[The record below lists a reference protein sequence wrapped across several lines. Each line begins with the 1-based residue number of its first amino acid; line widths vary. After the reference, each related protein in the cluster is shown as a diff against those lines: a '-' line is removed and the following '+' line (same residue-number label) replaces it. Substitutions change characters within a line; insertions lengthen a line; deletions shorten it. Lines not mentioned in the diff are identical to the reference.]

1 MSEKVLK
8 EIMLEV
14 HRIECGIID
23 DLPDYKPT
31 LRHRLA
37 MKRIFARFEKNTRK
51 LRIAGTIQ
59 EPPITEHKTRRY
71 SLKQRL
77 IIAML
82 IIILMTFLVGC
93 VNAIVKFVSEHFNG
107 TVYDD
112 NTQLFVVNLDNCPQ
126 TIEYQYALADI
137 PEGFKLIETIP
148 SSTNVYT
155 LYSNELTGQVITLNQ
170 WVKSHFSLH
179 YNTEENTFEEIRTN
193 DTMGLFIDFS
203 HNDKKNSTIIW
214 DNEDYI
220 IEISADLDKNHAM
233 NLLNITKL

>member
-1 MSEKVLK
+1 MSENVLK

-14 HRIECGIID
+14 HRIECGVID
-23 DLPDYKPT
+23 DLRDYMPT

-37 MKRIFARFEKNTRK
+37 MKRIFARFKKNTRK
-51 LRIAGTIQ
+51 LRSAGTIQ
-59 EPPITEHKTRRY
+59 ESPITEHKTRRY
-71 SLKQRL
+71 SIKQRL

-82 IIILMTFLVGC
+82 IIILMSFLVGC
-93 VNAIVKFVSEHFNG
+93 VGAVIMFVSEHFNG
-107 TVYDD
+107 TVYED
-112 NTQLFVVNLDNCPQ
+112 NTQLFVANSENCPE

-179 YNTEENTFEEIRTN
+179 YNNEENTFEEIRIN
-193 DTMGLFIDFS
+193 DTMGLYIDFS

-220 IEISADLDKNHAM
+220 FEISADLDKNQTM
-233 NLLNITKL
+233 NLSNITKI

>member
-1 MSEKVLK
+1 MSENVLK

-14 HRIECGIID
+14 HRIECDVIE

-51 LRIAGTIQ
+51 LRSAGTIQ
-59 EPPITEHKTRRY
+59 ESPITEHKARR
-71 SLKQRL
+71 SIKQRL
-77 IIAML
+77 IIAVL
-82 IIILMTFLVGC
+82 IIILMVFLVGW
-93 VNAIVKFVSEHFNG
+93 VVVFVSEKFHG
-107 TVYDD
+107 TVYED
-112 NTQLFVVNLDNCPQ
+112 NTQLFVVDLENCPQ
-126 TIEYQYALADI
+126 MIEYQYALADI

-179 YNTEENTFEEIRTN
+179 YNTEENTFEEIRIN
-193 DTMGLFIDFS
+193 DTIGLYIDFS
-203 HNDKKNSTIIW
+203 HNDKNNSTIIW

-220 IEISADLDKNHAM
+220 IEISADLDKNNTM
-233 NLLNITKL
+233 SLLNITKL